1 MKLGHLLLLS
11 LVSASVAEA
20 CNIPVFRYALERW
33 RPDECEVVVFYQG
46 GLSDPQEALL
56 AESLPRSLTPR
67 KDSSAASADPS
78 DADSSVADSSVAD
91 SSVAGA
97 SAARLVRVD
106 VNSARGSYADLWA
119 KLSSDSKPTLPH
131 VVVRSSIG
139 TTRIVDAWH
148 GPLDAVQTWDVFES
162 PARKEI
168 SRRLLAGDSVV
179 WVVIASSDESRNK
192 KLLQMLEQ
200 NLDELE
206 NEIQLPDGIGLPGSE
221 LYSEIPLL
229 VKFSV
234 KEIRRDDPN
243 ETFLVDLFSN
253 LRPRAVA
260 EDQPLVVP
268 VFGRGRALEVIPAD
282 ELSPG
287 LMRDL
292 LGFLSGACSCQVKEQ
307 NPGFDLLFSVDWNR
321 ELFGEGFEPPPAKT
335 IGDRGGPQLLT
346 IPPGR

>member
-1 MKLGHLLLLS
+1 MKLAYALILA
-11 LVSASVAEA
+11 LVSASVVEA

-33 RPDECEVVVFYQG
+33 RPDECEVVVFHQG
-46 GLSDPQEALL
+46 GLSDDQEALL
-56 AESLPRSLTPR
+56 AQSLPQSLSAST
-67 KDSSAASADPS
+67 DSVSASADPAS
-78 DADSSVADSSVAD
+78 AGSGSSRAS
-91 SSVAGA
+91 A

-106 VNSARGSYADLWA
+106 VSNPRGRYAELWA
-119 KLSSDSKPTLPH
+119 KLASDSKPTLPH

-139 TTRIVDAWH
+139 TTRVVDAWH
-148 GPLDAVQTWDVFES
+148 GPLDAVPTWDVFES

-168 SRRLLAGDSVV
+168 SKRLLAGDSVV
-179 WVVIASSDESRNK
+179 WVVIGSSDESRNR
-192 KLLQMLEQ
+192 KLLEMLEQ
-200 NLDELE
+200 NLDRLE

-234 KEIRRDDPN
+234 MEIRRDDPK

-253 LRPRAVA
+253 LRPRAVS

-282 ELSPG
+282 ELSPV
-287 LMRDL
+287 LIRDL